1 MTENEDRKT
10 KVKKRYSM
18 TDNFR
23 YTFYHLRKK
32 QGNGALFVCAG
43 DVALSVVL
51 PFLEAALAGAVAAAL
66 VSGKASGRILLLI
79 LGYVGLLQA
88 VRFGQSHVRLLRVKD
103 VFLFRCNLMT
113 DYFRKIL
120 LMDGQSLESSTGQ
133 KKRDAANR
141 NIYSGNRSCTVWD
154 DCGKKQPAF
163 AGGPGSPDGSGSLL
177 SASGGK
183 AQLSDGGGGKQEL
196 EGSVLSPAGVHRPR
210 KRKGYPALP
219 DGSVVSEKTLRLC

>member
-66 VSGKASGRILLLI
+66 VRGEA
-79 LGYVGLLQA
+79 
-88 VRFGQSHVRLLRVKD
+88 
-103 VFLFRCNLMT
+103 
-113 DYFRKIL
+113 
-120 LMDGQSLESSTGQ
+120 
-133 KKRDAANR
+133 
-141 NIYSGNRSCTVWD
+141 
-154 DCGKKQPAF
+154 
-163 AGGPGSPDGSGSLL
+163 
-177 SASGGK
+177 
-183 AQLSDGGGGKQEL
+183 
-196 EGSVLSPAGVHRPR
+196 
-210 KRKGYPALP
+210 
-219 DGSVVSEKTLRLC
+219 